1 MIDTSRIPIGPGG
14 RRPLRFPTLEA
25 MLTDARTLAA
35 ADLAEPPRVRR
46 LGNWTLGQC
55 LNHLA
60 AWIDYPY
67 IGYPPELII
76 PEDMKANARAIKH
89 ELMTR
94 TMNPGER
101 LPGLDAGTLATEVV
115 PTDTGLAR
123 LESAAARL
131 RTGEPPIP
139 DPAFGLVTAHEWTEI
154 NLRHA
159 ELHLSFF
166 VPEP

>member
-1 MIDTSRIPIGPGG
+1 MIDTSKIPVGPGG
-14 RRPLRFPTLEA
+14 RRPLRFATLEA
-25 MLTDARTLAA
+25 MLTDARALAA
-35 ADLAEPPRVRR
+35 ADLAAPPRLRR

-60 AWIDYPY
+60 AWIEYPY
-67 IGYPPELII
+67 IGYPSELVI
-76 PEDMKANARAIKH
+76 PDEMKANARAIKH
-89 ELMTR
+89 ELMIR

-115 PTDTGLAR
+115 PTAIALAR

-131 RTGEPPIP
+131 RAGDPPIP

-166 VPEP
+166 IPEP

>member
-1 MIDTSRIPIGPGG
+1 MIDTSQVRG
-14 RRPLRFPTLEA
+14 RRVLHFATLEA
-25 MLTDARTLAA
+25 LLADARALAA
-35 ADLAEPPRVRR
+35 ADLAAPPRLRR

-60 AWIDYPY
+60 AWIEYPY
-67 IGYPPELII
+67 IGYPPELVI
-76 PEDMKANARAIKH
+76 PDEMKANARAIKH

-101 LPGLDAGTLATEVV
+101 LTGLDAGTLATEVV
-115 PTDTGLAR
+115 PTETGLTR
-123 LESAAARL
+123 LESAAAKL
-131 RTGEPPIP
+131 RTGDPPIP

-159 ELHLSFF
+159 DLHLSFF
-166 VPEP
+166 VPVS